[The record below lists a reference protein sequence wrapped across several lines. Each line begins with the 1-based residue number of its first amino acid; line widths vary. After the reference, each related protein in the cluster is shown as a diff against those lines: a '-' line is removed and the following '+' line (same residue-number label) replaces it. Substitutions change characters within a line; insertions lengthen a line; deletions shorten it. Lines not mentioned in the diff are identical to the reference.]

1 MKLEPFEI
9 FDETTAPEPAREM
22 LKKAKADFGM
32 IPNLEGVMANA
43 PALLSAY
50 VESWTGFETTS
61 LSPIEQQVVYMTT
74 NFENNCEYCVPWHT
88 KLSQFAKM
96 PKEEIQNLREGRAL
110 ADPKLNAL
118 HKFTKAVVRTRGS
131 IAPADL
137 EAFQMAGYSIQQS
150 LEVILGVAIKVM
162 SNYTNALAQ
171 TPLDK
176 TVQNLAW
183 NKPSLRGKV

>member
-1 MKLEPFEI
+1 
-9 FDETTAPEPAREM
+9 
-22 LKKAKADFGM
+22 
-32 IPNLEGVMANA
+32 
-43 PALLSAY
+43 
-50 VESWTGFETTS
+50 
-61 LSPIEQQVVYMTT
+61 
-74 NFENNCEYCVPWHT
+74 
-88 KLSQFAKM
+88 M

-137 EAFQMAGYSIQQS
+137 EAFQAAGYSIQQS

-176 TVQNLAW
+176 AVQNLAW
-183 NKPSLRGKV
+183 NKPSLRAKV